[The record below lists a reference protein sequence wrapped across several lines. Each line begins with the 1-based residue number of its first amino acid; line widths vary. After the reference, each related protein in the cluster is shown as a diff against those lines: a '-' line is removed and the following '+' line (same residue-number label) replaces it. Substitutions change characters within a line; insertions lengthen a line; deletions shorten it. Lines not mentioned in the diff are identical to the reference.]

1 MPSVTDGKREIFTAT
16 PTIQS
21 KAGDINTP
29 HGLSLLRHSLKALNV
44 RISNH
49 LHGCSALD
57 QSSHYMKGSSNR
69 LATKLFDQRYSHVP
83 RRFRIV

>member
-16 PTIQS
+16 PALQS

-29 HGLSLLRHSLKALNV
+29 HGLSLLWHSLKALNV

-49 LHGCSALD
+49 LHGCSALA
-57 QSSHYMKGSSNR
+57 QSSHYMETSSN
-69 LATKLFDQRYSHVP
+69 LLET
-83 RRFRIV
+83 